1 MILCDTTTQP
11 TLHCDPGEPACLRYA
26 VADLASDLGKI
37 SGCVHAVRPLPP
49 SPGNDSPIIVAG
61 TSRNPALRAFA
72 AANGIDIATLDAPDA
87 CERFRI
93 QILPTPAAC
102 DRGADGSRNATIFL
116 CGSDERGAMW
126 AVYEFCE
133 RFLGVD
139 PLYLWTDN
147 APARQPV
154 LDLPPGI
161 HEDQPRTFRYRGW
174 FINDEDLLSDWRDG
188 GGTRDIDYPF
198 YHQVV
203 HPDVMMRVIE
213 TALRL
218 KQNLLIPASFLDI
231 TNPAEE
237 TLVRLATER
246 GLFVSQHHI
255 EPLGV
260 SHFALE
266 RYWRARGRPT
276 PPSYVT
282 EPDLVRETWRH
293 YAARWAR
300 YPGVVWQLGLRG
312 RGDQPVW
319 DSDSQVA
326 ADMEARGALISCAIA
341 DQHAIVR
348 EALGHDNFVSTST
361 LWKEGTTLHNAGF
374 LKFPGDTIVLFADTL
389 QTPRAAGGQHFYA
402 QHWGDDFYSVTHRP
416 GHAYGIY
423 YHVAVWRS
431 GPHLAQGVPPAKIH
445 QVVGEAIARGDTA
458 LAITNVANL
467 REVVLGIRLAAA
479 LTWDFPAFQP
489 EPFLNAWCE
498 RQFGNAAARDAARLY
513 EKFNDAFPSLP
524 TEDGGHR
531 ALWHDGAMRESGIAC
546 LDAIERSGESPD
558 LWRENFTPETVG
570 NLKKW
575 TAHSLGGWTAALSL
589 AREIAPRI
597 PPGRASFFHHHFE
610 VQAAIMIG
618 LAEWLSGL
626 LRAFDA
632 SMSETKNAGAAA
644 GSDRVVRELEIAATA
659 LDRAIAIRTASETGQ
674 WRHWYRGDHKMNL
687 PALARQTRELS

>member
-1 MILCDTTTQP
+1 M
-11 TLHCDPGEPACLRYA
+11 
-26 VADLASDLGKI
+26 
-37 SGCVHAVRPLPP
+37 
-49 SPGNDSPIIVAG
+49 
-61 TSRNPALRAFA
+61 RAFA

-93 QILPTPAAC
+93 QILPTPAAR
-102 DRGADGSRNATIFL
+102 DQGADGSRNAVIFL

-198 YHQVV
+198 YNQVV

-312 RGDQPVW
+312 RGDRPVW
-319 DSDSQVA
+319 ENDSHVPPT
-326 ADMEARGALISCAIA
+326 MEARGALISRAIA
-341 DQHAIVR
+341 DQHAIVA
-348 EALGHDNFVSTST
+348 EVLGRDDFVSTTT
-361 LWKEGTTLHNAGF
+361 LWQEGTVLHNAGH
-374 LKFPGDTIVLFADTL
+374 LHFPPKTLILFADTL
-389 QTPRAAGGQHFYA
+389 QTQRTAGGQPFYA
-402 QHWGDDFYSVTHRP
+402 QRWGADFHSVARQP
-416 GHAYGIY
+416 RHAYGIY

-431 GPHLAQGVPPAKIH
+431 GPHLAQGVPPAKIQH
-445 QVVGEAIARGDTA
+445 AVGEAVARGDTA

-467 REVVLGIRLAAA
+467 REVVLGIRAMAA
-479 LTWDFPAFQP
+479 LTWNFASFDHDAFMRD
-489 EPFLNAWCE
+489 WCA
-498 RQFGNAAARDAARLY
+498 RQFGNDAAPDAIRLY
-513 EKFNDAFPSLP
+513 QDFHDAMPPLPAGDSAHPALYHDGALRESGLVCLEAMQRFATSTDAPSPSLP
-524 TEDGGHR
+524 ILDVGCSTLDVRRSGHR
-531 ALWHDGAMRESGIAC
+531 PPPPPPPWL
-546 LDAIERSGESPD
+546 
-558 LWRENFTPETVG
+558 ENFTPQTLQ
-570 NLKKW
+570 NLTTW
-575 TAHSLGGWTAALSL
+575 TAHGL
-589 AREIAPRI
+589 ARWPAVIANARALASRI
-597 PPGRASFFHHHFE
+597 PPERASFFHHHFI
-610 VQAAIMIG
+610 VQATIMLGLNQWLAALLQAFRALSEGPPPPPPPPPRWIG
-618 LAEWLSGL
+618 GWTGCSC
-626 LRAFDA
+626 
-632 SMSETKNAGAAA
+632 
-644 GSDRVVRELEIAATA
+644 VVG
-659 LDRAIAIRTASETGQ
+659 GQ
-674 WRHWYRGDHKMNL
+674 WV
-687 PALARQTRELS
+687 